1 MEQENKENQEQLQG
15 GALGNSSQE
24 EQTANPPKEEVEEK
38 PKRELQE
45 QREQSRTCSGY
56 AESRTKSAKGQLTE
70 EEKLKRNKLMVVGA
84 AIIGCVFIFGW
95 LFTSLSGGDDSVNGR
110 NGFNTEM
117 PDADQGS
124 SKIADKSK
132 AYEMDRVKKSQQE
145 RHDLGAYSMS
155 ETDSVS
161 VSDEMN
167 LMATSA
173 QKDEEVS
180 PAKQKV
186 DQSAAA
192 CNELSQTLGNFYQ
205 PSEATAN
212 EELKSRIAE
221 LEQKLVT
228 QTTTNSSTVDDQMA
242 LMEKSYQLAAKYMP
256 TVQNSD
262 GQVTYAEAGEQSS
275 SGNQQGKKRKVSPV
289 QQVTKTVV
297 SALGGQVYDDEDD
310 SGDFT
315 FQSFNTAVGS
325 GGGVSRKNTISAS
338 VYGYQTVTDGQTVRL
353 RLLEPM
359 AVDEQIIPKN
369 SIVVGTTKI
378 QGERLSITV
387 TSIENG
393 RMIIP
398 VELSVYDTDGQEGI
412 FIPNSMEVSAAKE
425 VAANMGGSMGSSIN
439 ISSDAKAQLASDIG
453 KGLIQGTSQYV
464 AKKMRTVKVHLKA
477 GYQVLLYQKEN

>member
-24 EQTANPPKEEVEEK
+24 AQTANPPKEEVEEK
-38 PKRELQE
+38 PKREL
-45 QREQSRTCSGY
+45 S
-56 AESRTKSAKGQLTE
+56 E
-70 EEKLKRNKLMVVGA
+70 EEKLKRNKLMVLGA
-84 AIIGCVFIFGW
+84 AIIGCIFILGW
-95 LFTSLSGGDDSVNGR
+95 LFTSLSGGDDNVNGR

-124 SKIADKSK
+124 SKMADKSK
-132 AYEMDRVKKSQQE
+132 AYEMDGVKKSQQE

-173 QKDEEVS
+173 PKEGNVS

-186 DQSAAA
+186 EQSAAA

-205 PSEATAN
+205 PSEAAAN
-212 EELKSRIAE
+212 EELKSRISE
-221 LEQKLVT
+221 LEQKLAS
-228 QTTTNSSTVDDQMA
+228 QTASGGSTVDDQMA

-256 TVQNSD
+256 TAQGSN
-262 GQVTYAEAGEQSS
+262 GEQVTHAGAGGQQTP
-275 SGNQQGKKRKVSPV
+275 GQQGKKRKVSPV

-297 SALGGQVYDDEDD
+297 SALGGQMYDDEEDD
-310 SGDFT
+310 GSFT

-325 GGGVSRKNTISAS
+325 GSGVSRKNTISAS

-359 AVDEQIIPKN
+359 AMDERIIPKG
-369 SIVVGTTKI
+369 SIIVGATKV
-378 QGERLSITV
+378 QGERLCITI

-439 ISSDAKAQLASDIG
+439 ISSDAKAQLVSDVG
-453 KGLIQGTSQYV
+453 KGLIQGTSQYI

>member
-1 MEQENKENQEQLQG
+1 MENQEQLQG
-15 GALGNSSQE
+15 WALDSSSQE
-24 EQTANPPKEEVEEK
+24 GQDNEPQKVEATEK
-38 PKRELQE
+38 QKRE
-45 QREQSRTCSGY
+45 
-56 AESRTKSAKGQLTE
+56 LTE
-70 EEKLKRNKLMVVGA
+70 EERLKRNKLMVLGA
-84 AIIGCVFIFGW
+84 AIIGCVFILGW
-95 LFTSLSGGDDSVNGR
+95 LFTSLSGNDENVTGR

-124 SKIADKSK
+124 SNIADKSK
-132 AYEMDRVKKSQQE
+132 AYEMEGVKKSQQA

-167 LMATSA
+167 LMAASTP
-173 QKDEEVS
+173 KEDVEF
-180 PAKQKV
+180 PAKQRV
-186 DQSAAA
+186 AQSAAA
-192 CNELSQTLGNFYQ
+192 CNELSQTLGSFYQ
-205 PSEATAN
+205 PSGDAVN
-212 EELKSRIAE
+212 EELQKRITE
-221 LEQKLVT
+221 LEQKLAL
-228 QTTTNSSTVDDQMA
+228 QTASSGNTVNDQLA

-256 TVQNSD
+256 TGQNG
-262 GQVTYAEAGEQSS
+262 GQVAYAGAGEQPTLSS
-275 SGNQQGKKRKVSPV
+275 QQGKKRKVSPV

-297 SALGGQVYDDEDD
+297 SALGGQIADEEEDD
-310 SGDFT
+310 SGFT

-338 VYGYQTVTDGQTVRL
+338 VYGYQTVMDGQTVRL

-359 AVDEQIIPKN
+359 AVEERIIPKN
-369 SIVVGTTKI
+369 SIIVGSTKI
-378 QGERLSITV
+378 QGERLCISI

-439 ISSDAKAQLASDIG
+439 ISSDAKAQLVSDLG
-453 KGLIQGTSQYV
+453 KGLIQGTSQYI

>member
-15 GALGNSSQE
+15 RALGNSSQA
-24 EQTANPPKEEVEEK
+24 EQTANPTKEEVEKK
-38 PKRELQE
+38 PKRE
-45 QREQSRTCSGY
+45 
-56 AESRTKSAKGQLTE
+56 LTE
-70 EEKLKRNKLMVVGA
+70 EEKLKRNKLMVLGA
-84 AIIGCVFIFGW
+84 AIIGCVFILGW
-95 LFTSLSGGDDSVNGR
+95 LFTSLSGDNENVTGK

-132 AYEMDRVKKSQQE
+132 AYEMDGVKKNQQE
-145 RHDLGAYSMS
+145 RHDLGSYSMS

-167 LMATSA
+167 LMETPA
-173 QKDEEVS
+173 QKDEDVS

-186 DQSAAA
+186 EQSAAA

-205 PSEATAN
+205 PSEAAAN
-212 EELKSRIAE
+212 EELKSRISE
-221 LEQKLVT
+221 LEQKLAS
-228 QTTTNSSTVDDQMA
+228 QTAAGGSTVDDQMA

-256 TVQNSD
+256 TAQGSN
-262 GQVTYAEAGEQSS
+262 GEKVTYAGAGEQQTP
-275 SGNQQGKKRKVSPV
+275 GQQGKKRKVSPV

-297 SALGGQVYDDEDD
+297 SALGGQMIDEED
-310 SGDFT
+310 SGGFT
-315 FQSFNTAVGS
+315 FQSFNTAVGF

-359 AVDEQIIPKN
+359 AVDERIIPKN

-378 QGERLSITV
+378 QGERLCITI

-398 VELSVYDTDGQEGI
+398 VELSVYDTDGQEGF

-453 KGLIQGTSQYV
+453 KGLIQGTSQYI

>member
-1 MEQENKENQEQLQG
+1 MKKQEQVQG
-15 GALGNSSQE
+15 GALANSSPEGQGSE
-24 EQTANPPKEEVEEK
+24 ETAASPKEERK
-38 PKRELQE
+38 PKKE
-45 QREQSRTCSGY
+45 
-56 AESRTKSAKGQLTE
+56 LTE
-70 EEKLKRNKLMVVGA
+70 EEKQRRNKMMVLGA
-84 AIIGCVFIFGW
+84 AVIGIVFILFW
-95 LFTSLSGGDDSVNGR
+95 LFSSLSSGGDENAKGR

-124 SKIADKSK
+124 SNIADKSK
-132 AYEMDRVKKSQQE
+132 AYEMDGVKKNQQA
-145 RHDLGAYSMS
+145 RHDLGSYSMN

-173 QKDEEVS
+173 PKDNDES

-186 DQSAAA
+186 EQSAAA
-192 CNELSQTLGNFYQ
+192 CNELSQTLGSFYQ
-205 PSEATAN
+205 PSEAAAN
-212 EELKSRIAE
+212 EELKSCIAE
-221 LEQKLVT
+221 LEQKLAT
-228 QTTTNSSTVDDQMA
+228 QTTTNNSTVDDQMA

-256 TVQNSD
+256 TIQNGG
-262 GQVTYAEAGEQSS
+262 GQMTYAGAGEQSS
-275 SGNQQGKKRKVSPV
+275 SGSQQGKKRKVSPV

-297 SALGGQVYDDEDD
+297 SALGGQMMDDED
-310 SGDFT
+310 GGGFT
-315 FQSFNTAVGS
+315 FQSFNTAVGA

-338 VYGYQTVTDGQTVRL
+338 VYGYQTVTDGQAVRL

-359 AVDEQIIPKN
+359 AVDERIIPKGAI
-369 SIVVGTTKI
+369 IVGATKI
-378 QGERLSITV
+378 QGERLNITI

-393 RMIIP
+393 KTIIP
-398 VELSVYDTDGQEGI
+398 VELSVYDTDGQQGI

>member
-1 MEQENKENQEQLQG
+1 MEQEKKENQEQLQG
-15 GALGNSSQE
+15 GALGSSSQE
-24 EQTANPPKEEVEEK
+24 AQTDNPAKEKVADK
-38 PKRELQE
+38 PKREL
-45 QREQSRTCSGY
+45 
-56 AESRTKSAKGQLTE
+56 TE
-70 EEKLKRNKLMVVGA
+70 EERLKRNKLMVLGA
-84 AIIGCVFIFGW
+84 AIIGCVFILGW
-95 LFTSLSGGDDSVNGR
+95 LFTSLSGSDENVTGR

-124 SKIADKSK
+124 SNIADKSK
-132 AYEMDRVKKSQQE
+132 AYEMEGVKKNQQA

-167 LMATSA
+167 LMATSTP
-173 QKDEEVS
+173 KEDEES
-180 PAKQKV
+180 PAKQRVAK
-186 DQSAAA
+186 SAAA
-192 CNELSQTLGNFYQ
+192 CNELSQALGSFYQ
-205 PSEATAN
+205 PSGDAAN
-212 EELKSRIAE
+212 EELQKRISE
-221 LEQKLVT
+221 LEQKLT
-228 QTTTNSSTVDDQMA
+228 SQTASSGSSVDDQLA

-256 TVQNSD
+256 TGQNG
-262 GQVTYAEAGEQSS
+262 GQVAYAGAGEQPT
-275 SGNQQGKKRKVSPV
+275 SGSQQGKKRKVSPV

-297 SALGGQVYDDEDD
+297 SALGGQIADGEEDD
-310 SGDFT
+310 GGFT

-338 VYGYQTVTDGQTVRL
+338 VYGNQTVTDGQTVRL

-359 AVDEQIIPKN
+359 AVDERIIPKN
-369 SIVVGTTKI
+369 SIIVGSTKI
-378 QGERLSITV
+378 QGERLCISI

-439 ISSDAKAQLASDIG
+439 ISSDAKAQLASDLG
-453 KGLIQGTSQYV
+453 KGLIQGTSQYI
-464 AKKMRTVKVHLKA
+464 AKKMRTIKIHLKA
-477 GYQVLLYQKEN
+477 GYQVLLYQKED

>member
-1 MEQENKENQEQLQG
+1 MEKEEMKNQEQVQG
-15 GALGNSSQE
+15 GDLANSSPEGQGSE
-24 EQTANPPKEEVEEK
+24 ETAAPPKEERK
-38 PKRELQE
+38 PKREM
-45 QREQSRTCSGY
+45 
-56 AESRTKSAKGQLTE
+56 TE
-70 EEKLKRNKLMVVGA
+70 EEKQKRNKMMVLGVAVIGIV
-84 AIIGCVFIFGW
+84 AIFYW
-95 LFTSLSGGDDSVNGR
+95 LCTSLTDNDEGNVKGR
-110 NGFNTEM
+110 NGFNVEM

-124 SKIADKSK
+124 SRIADKDK
-132 AYEMDRVKKSQQE
+132 AYEMDGVKKSLQA
-145 RHDLGAYSMS
+145 RHDLGSYTIGES
-155 ETDSVS
+155 DSVK
-161 VSDEMN
+161 VGDEMS
-167 LMATSA
+167 LMATSGP
-173 QKDEEVS
+173 KNDETT

-186 DQSAAA
+186 QQSAEA
-192 CNELSQTLGNFYQ
+192 CNALSQTLGSFYQ
-205 PSEATAN
+205 PSGDAAN

-221 LEQKLVT
+221 LEQKLSS
-228 QTTTNSSTVDDQMA
+228 QTSSGSSNVDDQLA

-256 TVQNSD
+256 TAQNGD
-262 GQVTYAEAGEQSS
+262 GQVQYAGAGEQSS
-275 SGNQQGKKRKVSPV
+275 SGSQQGKKRKVSPV

-297 SALGGQVYDDEDD
+297 SALGGQCMDDEDD
-310 SGDFT
+310 GGFT

-325 GGGVSRKNTISAS
+325 GGGVTRKNTISAS

-359 AVDEQIIPKN
+359 AVEERIIPKGAI
-369 SIVVGTTKI
+369 IVGATKI
-378 QGERLSITV
+378 QGERLCINI

-398 VELSVYDTDGQEGI
+398 VELSVYDTDGQQGI

>member
-1 MEQENKENQEQLQG
+1 MEQENKENLEQTQG

-24 EQTANPPKEEVEEK
+24 GQTANPPKEESAEK
-38 PKRELQE
+38 PKREL
-45 QREQSRTCSGY
+45 S
-56 AESRTKSAKGQLTE
+56 E
-70 EEKLKRNKLMVVGA
+70 EEKLKRNKLMVLGA
-84 AIIGCVFIFGW
+84 AIIGFIFILGW

-132 AYEMDRVKKSQQE
+132 AYEMDGLKKNQQA

-167 LMATSA
+167 LMATSV

-186 DQSAAA
+186 EQSAAA

-205 PSEATAN
+205 PSETAAN
-212 EELKSRIAE
+212 EELKSRISE
-221 LEQKLVT
+221 LEQKLAS
-228 QTTTNSSTVDDQMA
+228 QTASGGSTVDDQMA

-256 TVQNSD
+256 TAQNGE
-262 GQVTYAEAGEQSS
+262 GQVSYAGAGEQGT
-275 SGNQQGKKRKVSPV
+275 SGQQGKKRKVSPV

-297 SALGGQVYDDEDD
+297 SALGGQMYDDEED
-310 SGDFT
+310 SGGLT
-315 FQSFNTAVGS
+315 FQSFNTAVES

-338 VYGYQTVTDGQTVRL
+338 VYGYQTVTDGQTVKL

-359 AVDEQIIPKN
+359 AADERIIPKG

-378 QGERLSITV
+378 QGERLCITI

-439 ISSDAKAQLASDIG
+439 ISSDAKAQLVSDIG
-453 KGLIQGTSQYV
+453 KGLIQGTSQYI

>member
-15 GALGNSSQE
+15 GALDSLSQE
-24 EQTANPPKEEVEEK
+24 AQTANLPKEEVAEK
-38 PKRELQE
+38 PKHE
-45 QREQSRTCSGY
+45 
-56 AESRTKSAKGQLTE
+56 LTE
-70 EEKLKRNKLMVVGA
+70 EEKLKRNKLMVLGA
-84 AIIGCVFIFGW
+84 AIIGCFFILGW

-132 AYEMDRVKKSQQE
+132 AYEMDGVKKNQQE

-173 QKDEEVS
+173 QKDEDVS

-186 DQSAAA
+186 EQSAAA

-205 PSEATAN
+205 PSEAAAN
-212 EELKSRIAE
+212 EELKSRISE

-256 TVQNSD
+256 TAQN
-262 GQVTYAEAGEQSS
+262 GQVAYAGAGEQGQASYS
-275 SGNQQGKKRKVSPV
+275 QQGKKRKVSPV
-289 QQVTKTVV
+289 QQVTRTVV
-297 SALGGQVYDDEDD
+297 SALGGQMYDDEND
-310 SGDFT
+310 SCGFT
-315 FQSFNTAVGS
+315 FQSFNTAVSS
-325 GGGVSRKNTISAS
+325 GDGVSRKNTISAS

-359 AVDEQIIPKN
+359 AVDERIIPKGAI
-369 SIVVGTTKI
+369 IVGATKI
-378 QGERLSITV
+378 QGERLNITI

-453 KGLIQGTSQYV
+453 KGLIQGTSQYI
-464 AKKMRTVKVHLKA
+464 AKKMRTIKVHLKA

>member
-1 MEQENKENQEQLQG
+1 MEKEEKKELEKEQTQG
-15 GALGNSSQE
+15 EDLGNSSPE
-24 EQTANPPKEEVEEK
+24 GQTVNPPKEEAVEK
-38 PKRELQE
+38 LKRE
-45 QREQSRTCSGY
+45 
-56 AESRTKSAKGQLTE
+56 LTE
-70 EEKLKRNKLMVVGA
+70 EEKLKRNKLMVLGA
-84 AIIGCVFIFGW
+84 AIIGCVFILGW
-95 LFTSLSGGDDSVNGR
+95 LFTSLSGGDDGVKGR

-124 SKIADKSK
+124 SNIADKSK
-132 AYEMDRVKKSQQE
+132 AYEMDGVKKNLQA
-145 RHDLGAYSMS
+145 RHDLGAYSIGDA
-155 ETDSVS
+155 DSVS
-161 VSDEMN
+161 VSDEMS
-167 LMATSA
+167 LMASSEP
-173 QKDEEVS
+173 KDEEAS

-186 DQSAAA
+186 EQSAAA
-192 CNELSQTLGNFYQ
+192 CNELSQTLAGFNQ
-205 PSEATAN
+205 PSEAAAN
-212 EELKSRIAE
+212 EELKNRISE
-221 LEQKLVT
+221 LEQKLAE
-228 QTTTNSSTVDDQMA
+228 QTSSGSGSTVDDQMA

-256 TVQNSD
+256 AMQVGD
-262 GQVTYAEAGEQSS
+262 GQVQYAGAGNQSGSTS
-275 SGNQQGKKRKVSPV
+275 SQQGKKRKVSPV

-297 SALGGQVYDDEDD
+297 SALGGQMMDDEDD
-310 SGDFT
+310 GSFS

-359 AVDEQIIPKN
+359 AVDERIIPKG
-369 SIVVGTTKI
+369 SIIVGSTKI
-378 QGERLSITV
+378 QGERLNITI

-393 RMIIP
+393 KMLIP

>member
-1 MEQENKENQEQLQG
+1 MKNQEQVQG
-15 GALGNSSQE
+15 GDLANSSPEGQGSE
-24 EQTANPPKEEVEEK
+24 ETAAPPKEERK
-38 PKRELQE
+38 PKREM
-45 QREQSRTCSGY
+45 
-56 AESRTKSAKGQLTE
+56 TE
-70 EEKLKRNKLMVVGA
+70 EEKQKRNKMMVLGVAVIGIV
-84 AIIGCVFIFGW
+84 AIFYW
-95 LFTSLSGGDDSVNGR
+95 LCTSLTDNDEGNVKGR
-110 NGFNTEM
+110 NGFNVEM

-124 SKIADKSK
+124 SRIADKDK
-132 AYEMDRVKKSQQE
+132 AYEMDGVKKSLQA
-145 RHDLGAYSMS
+145 RHDLGSYTIGES
-155 ETDSVS
+155 DSVK
-161 VSDEMN
+161 VGDEMS
-167 LMATSA
+167 LMATSGP
-173 QKDEEVS
+173 KNDETT

-186 DQSAAA
+186 QQSAEA
-192 CNELSQTLGNFYQ
+192 CNALSQTLGSFYQ
-205 PSEATAN
+205 PSGDAAN

-221 LEQKLVT
+221 LEQKLSS
-228 QTTTNSSTVDDQMA
+228 QTSSGSSNVDDQLA

-256 TVQNSD
+256 TAQNGD
-262 GQVTYAEAGEQSS
+262 GQVQYAGAGEQSS
-275 SGNQQGKKRKVSPV
+275 SGSQQGKKRKVSPV

-297 SALGGQVYDDEDD
+297 SALGGQCMDDEDD
-310 SGDFT
+310 GGFT

-325 GGGVSRKNTISAS
+325 GGGVTRKNTISAS

-359 AVDEQIIPKN
+359 AVEERIIPKGAI
-369 SIVVGTTKI
+369 IVGATKI
-378 QGERLSITV
+378 QGERLCINI

-398 VELSVYDTDGQEGI
+398 VELSVYDTDGQQGI

>member
-24 EQTANPPKEEVEEK
+24 VQTANPPKEEVEEK
-38 PKRELQE
+38 PKREL
-45 QREQSRTCSGY
+45 S
-56 AESRTKSAKGQLTE
+56 E
-70 EEKLKRNKLMVVGA
+70 EEKLKRNKLMVLGA

-132 AYEMDRVKKSQQE
+132 AYEMDGVKKSQQE

-161 VSDEMN
+161 VSNEMN

-173 QKDEEVS
+173 PKDEEVS

-186 DQSAAA
+186 EQSAAA

-205 PSEATAN
+205 PSEAAAN
-212 EELKSRIAE
+212 EELKSRISE
-221 LEQKLVT
+221 LEQKLAS
-228 QTTTNSSTVDDQMA
+228 QTALGGSTVDDQMA

-256 TVQNSD
+256 TAQGSN
-262 GQVTYAEAGEQSS
+262 GEQTTYAGAGEQQT
-275 SGNQQGKKRKVSPV
+275 SGQQGKKRKVSPV

-297 SALGGQVYDDEDD
+297 SALGGQMYDDEED
-310 SGDFT
+310 SGGLT

-325 GGGVSRKNTISAS
+325 GGGVSQKNTISAS

-359 AVDEQIIPKN
+359 AVDERIIPKN
-369 SIVVGTTKI
+369 SIIVGSTKI
-378 QGERLSITV
+378 QGERLCISI

-412 FIPNSMEVSAAKE
+412 FIPNSMEVNAAKE

-453 KGLIQGTSQYV
+453 KGLIQGTSQYI

>member
-1 MEQENKENQEQLQG
+1 M
-15 GALGNSSQE
+15 GNSSQE

-70 EEKLKRNKLMVVGA
+70 EEKLKRNKLMVLGA
-84 AIIGCVFIFGW
+84 AIIGCVFILGW

-132 AYEMDRVKKSQQE
+132 AYEMDGVKKSQQE

-155 ETDSVS
+155 GADSVA

-173 QKDEEVS
+173 PKEEDVS
-180 PAKQKV
+180 PARQKV
-186 DQSAAA
+186 EQSAAA

-205 PSEATAN
+205 PSEAAAN

-221 LEQKLVT
+221 LEQKLAS
-228 QTTTNSSTVDDQMA
+228 QTSSGSSTVDEQMA

-256 TVQNSD
+256 TSQGGN
-262 GQVTYAEAGEQSS
+262 GEQVTYAGAGEQQA
-275 SGNQQGKKRKVSPV
+275 SGGQQGKKRKVSPV
-289 QQVTKTVV
+289 QQVTRTVV
-297 SALGGQVYDDEDD
+297 SALSNQVYDSEDD
-310 SGDFT
+310 NGGFA
-315 FQSFNTAVGS
+315 FNSFNTVVGAN
-325 GGGVSRKNTISAS
+325 GGVSRKNTISAS
-338 VYGYQTVTDGQTVRL
+338 IYGYQTVTDGQTVRL

-439 ISSDAKAQLASDIG
+439 ISSDAKAQLASDLG
-453 KGLIQGTSQYV
+453 KGMIQGTSQYI

>member
-1 MEQENKENQEQLQG
+1 MEKEEMKNQEQMQG
-15 GALGNSSQE
+15 GALASSSPEGQGSE
-24 EQTANPPKEEVEEK
+24 ETATPPKEGRK
-38 PKRELQE
+38 PKGEM
-45 QREQSRTCSGY
+45 
-56 AESRTKSAKGQLTE
+56 TE
-70 EEKLKRNKLMVVGA
+70 EEKQKRNKMMVLGVAVIGIV
-84 AIIGCVFIFGW
+84 AIFYW
-95 LFTSLSGGDDSVNGR
+95 LCTSLTGNDDGNAKGR

-124 SKIADKSK
+124 SRIADKDK
-132 AYEMDRVKKSQQE
+132 AYEMDGVKKSLQA
-145 RHDLGAYSMS
+145 RHDLGSYTIGES
-155 ETDSVS
+155 DSVK
-161 VSDEMN
+161 VGDEMS
-167 LMATSA
+167 LMATSEP
-173 QKDEEVS
+173 KNDETT

-186 DQSAAA
+186 QQSAAA
-192 CNELSQTLGNFYQ
+192 CNELSQTLGSFYQ
-205 PSEATAN
+205 PSGDAAN

-221 LEQKLVT
+221 LEQKLSS
-228 QTTTNSSTVDDQMA
+228 QTTSGSSNVDDQLA

-256 TVQNSD
+256 TMQNGD
-262 GQVTYAEAGEQSS
+262 GQVAYSGVGEQGQASS
-275 SGNQQGKKRKVSPV
+275 QQGKKRKVSPV

-297 SALGGQVYDDEDD
+297 SALGGQMMDDENDD
-310 SGDFT
+310 AGFT

-359 AVDEQIIPKN
+359 AVDERIIPKGAI
-369 SIVVGTTKI
+369 IVGATKI
-378 QGERLSITV
+378 QGERLNITI

-393 RMIIP
+393 KTIIP
-398 VELSVYDTDGQEGI
+398 VELSVYDTDGQQGI

-439 ISSDAKAQLASDIG
+439 ISSDSKAQLASDIG

>member
-1 MEQENKENQEQLQG
+1 MEKEEMKKQEQVQG
-15 GALGNSSQE
+15 GALANSSPEGQGSE
-24 EQTANPPKEEVEEK
+24 ETAASPKEERK
-38 PKRELQE
+38 PKKE
-45 QREQSRTCSGY
+45 
-56 AESRTKSAKGQLTE
+56 LTE
-70 EEKLKRNKLMVVGA
+70 EEKQRRNKMMVLGA
-84 AIIGCVFIFGW
+84 AVIGIVFILFW
-95 LFTSLSGGDDSVNGR
+95 LFSSLSSGGDENAKGR

-124 SKIADKSK
+124 SRIADKDK
-132 AYEMDRVKKSQQE
+132 AYEMDGVKKNQQA
-145 RHDLGAYSMS
+145 RHDLGSYSMN

-167 LMATSA
+167 LMATSTP
-173 QKDEEVS
+173 KDNEVS

-186 DQSAAA
+186 EQSAAA
-192 CNELSQTLGNFYQ
+192 CNELSQTLGSFYQ
-205 PSEATAN
+205 PSGDAAN

-221 LEQKLVT
+221 LEQKLAV
-228 QTTTNSSTVDDQMA
+228 QTTTNNSTVDDQMA

-256 TVQNSD
+256 TIQNGD
-262 GQVTYAEAGEQSS
+262 GQMTYAGAGEQSS
-275 SGNQQGKKRKVSPV
+275 SGSQQGKKRKVSPV

-297 SALGGQVYDDEDD
+297 SALGGQCMDDEDD
-310 SGDFT
+310 GAFT

-325 GGGVSRKNTISAS
+325 GGSVSRKNTISAS

-359 AVDEQIIPKN
+359 AVDERIIPKGAI
-369 SIVVGTTKI
+369 IVGATKI
-378 QGERLSITV
+378 QGERLNITI

-393 RMIIP
+393 KTIIP
-398 VELSVYDTDGQEGI
+398 VELSVYDTDGQQGI

>member
-15 GALGNSSQE
+15 GALDSLSQE
-24 EQTANPPKEEVEEK
+24 AQTANLPKEEVAEK
-38 PKRELQE
+38 PKHE
-45 QREQSRTCSGY
+45 
-56 AESRTKSAKGQLTE
+56 LTE
-70 EEKLKRNKLMVVGA
+70 EEKLKRNKLMVLGA
-84 AIIGCVFIFGW
+84 AIIGCFFILGW

-132 AYEMDRVKKSQQE
+132 AYEMDGVKKNQQE

-173 QKDEEVS
+173 QKDEDVS

-186 DQSAAA
+186 EQSAAA

-205 PSEATAN
+205 PSEAAAN
-212 EELKSRIAE
+212 EELKSRISE
-221 LEQKLVT
+221 LEQKLAS
-228 QTTTNSSTVDDQMA
+228 QTASGGSTVDDQMA

-256 TVQNSD
+256 TAQGSN
-262 GQVTYAEAGEQSS
+262 GEQVTYAGAGEQQT
-275 SGNQQGKKRKVSPV
+275 SGGQQGKKRKVSPV

-297 SALGGQVYDDEDD
+297 SALGGQMYDDEEDD
-310 SGDFT
+310 GSFT
-315 FQSFNTAVGS
+315 FQSFNTAVGA

-353 RLLEPM
+353 RLMEPM
-359 AVDEQIIPKN
+359 AVDERIIPKN

-378 QGERLSITV
+378 QGERLCITI

-412 FIPNSMEVSAAKE
+412 SIPNSMEVSAAKE

-439 ISSDAKAQLASDIG
+439 ISSDAKAQLASDLG
-453 KGLIQGTSQYV
+453 KGLIQGTSQYI

>member
-1 MEQENKENQEQLQG
+1 M
-15 GALGNSSQE
+15 
-24 EQTANPPKEEVEEK
+24 
-38 PKRELQE
+38 
-45 QREQSRTCSGY
+45 
-56 AESRTKSAKGQLTE
+56 TE
-70 EEKLKRNKLMVVGA
+70 EEKQKRNKMMVLGVAVIGIV
-84 AIIGCVFIFGW
+84 AIFYW
-95 LFTSLSGGDDSVNGR
+95 LCTSLTGNDDGNVKGR

-124 SKIADKSK
+124 SHIADKDK
-132 AYEMDRVKKSQQE
+132 AYEMDGVKKNQQA
-145 RHDLGAYSMS
+145 RHDLGSYTIGES
-155 ETDSVS
+155 DSVK
-161 VSDEMN
+161 VGDEMS
-167 LMATSA
+167 LMAISGP
-173 QKDEEVS
+173 KNDETT

-186 DQSAAA
+186 QQSAAA
-192 CNELSQTLGNFYQ
+192 CNELSQTLGSFYQ
-205 PSEATAN
+205 PSGDAAN

-221 LEQKLVT
+221 LEQKLSS
-228 QTTTNSSTVDDQMA
+228 QTSSGGSNVDDQLA

-256 TVQNSD
+256 TPQNGD
-262 GQVTYAEAGEQSS
+262 GQVQYAGAGEQSAGS
-275 SGNQQGKKRKVSPV
+275 QQGKKRKVSPV

-297 SALGGQVYDDEDD
+297 SALGGQCVDEDAD
-310 SGDFT
+310 GFT

-325 GGGVSRKNTISAS
+325 GGSVTRKNTISAS
-338 VYGYQTVTDGQTVRL
+338 VYGYQTVMDGQTVRL

-359 AVDEQIIPKN
+359 AVEERIIPKG
-369 SIVVGTTKI
+369 SIIVGATKI
-378 QGERLSITV
+378 QGERLCITI

-398 VELSVYDTDGQEGI
+398 VELSVYDTDGQQGI

-464 AKKMRTVKVHLKA
+464 AKKMRSVKVHLKA

>member
-1 MEQENKENQEQLQG
+1 MASSSPEGQG
-15 GALGNSSQE
+15 SE
-24 EQTANPPKEEVEEK
+24 ETAAHPKEERK
-38 PKRELQE
+38 PKREM
-45 QREQSRTCSGY
+45 
-56 AESRTKSAKGQLTE
+56 TE
-70 EEKLKRNKLMVVGA
+70 EEKQKRNKMMVLGVAVIGIV
-84 AIIGCVFIFGW
+84 AIFYW
-95 LFTSLSGGDDSVNGR
+95 LCTSLTGNDDGNVKGR

-124 SKIADKSK
+124 SRIADKDK
-132 AYEMDRVKKSQQE
+132 AYEMDGVKKNQQA
-145 RHDLGAYSMS
+145 RHDLGSYTIGES
-155 ETDSVS
+155 DSVK
-161 VSDEMN
+161 VGDEMS
-167 LMATSA
+167 LMATSEP
-173 QKDEEVS
+173 KNDETT

-186 DQSAAA
+186 QQSAEA
-192 CNELSQTLGNFYQ
+192 CNELSQTLGSFYQ
-205 PSEATAN
+205 PSGDAAN
-212 EELKSRIAE
+212 EELKNRIAE
-221 LEQKLVT
+221 LEQKLSS
-228 QTTTNSSTVDDQMA
+228 QTTSGSSNVDDQLA

-256 TVQNSD
+256 TAQNGD
-262 GQVTYAEAGEQSS
+262 GQVTYAGAGEQGQTSS
-275 SGNQQGKKRKVSPV
+275 SQQGKKRKVSPV

-297 SALGGQVYDDEDD
+297 SALGGQCMDDED
-310 SGDFT
+310 GDGFT

-325 GGGVSRKNTISAS
+325 GGGVTRKNTISAS

-359 AVDEQIIPKN
+359 AVDERIIPKGAI
-369 SIVVGTTKI
+369 IVGATKI
-378 QGERLSITV
+378 LGERLCINI

-398 VELSVYDTDGQEGI
+398 VELAVYDTDGQQGI
-412 FIPNSMEVSAAKE
+412 FIPKSMEVSAAKE

>member
-1 MEQENKENQEQLQG
+1 MEKEEKKELEQEQTQDG
-15 GALGNSSQE
+15 VSGSSSQE
-24 EQTANPPKEEVEEK
+24 GQPSEERQEEQVQPSERK
-38 PKRELQE
+38 PKREL
-45 QREQSRTCSGY
+45 
-56 AESRTKSAKGQLTE
+56 TE
-70 EEKLKRNKLMVVGA
+70 KEKLRRNKMMVLGA
-84 AIIGCVFIFGW
+84 AVIGCILILGW
-95 LFTSLSGGDDSVNGR
+95 LLTSLNGSEGSVNGQ

-124 SKIADKSK
+124 SNIADKSK
-132 AYEMDRVKKSQQE
+132 AYEMDGVKKNQQA
-145 RHDLGAYSMS
+145 RHDLGSYSMN

-167 LMATSA
+167 LMATSEP
-173 QKDEEVS
+173 KNNEVS

-186 DQSAAA
+186 EQSAAA
-192 CNELSQTLGNFYQ
+192 CNELSQTLGSFYQ
-205 PSEATAN
+205 PSGDAAN
-212 EELKSRIAE
+212 EELKNRIAE
-221 LEQKLVT
+221 LEQKLAT
-228 QTTTNSSTVDDQMA
+228 QTSTNSSTVDDQMA

-256 TVQNSD
+256 TMQNGD
-262 GQVTYAEAGEQSS
+262 GQVAYAGAGEQGQVSS
-275 SGNQQGKKRKVSPV
+275 QQGKKRRVSPV

-297 SALGGQVYDDEDD
+297 SALGGQMMDDEDD
-310 SGDFT
+310 GGFS
-315 FQSFNTAVGS
+315 FQSFNTAVG
-325 GGGVSRKNTISAS
+325 GNDGVTRKNTISAS

-359 AVDEQIIPKN
+359 AVDERIIPKGAI
-369 SIVVGTTKI
+369 IVGATKI
-378 QGERLSITV
+378 QGERLCITV

-393 RMIIP
+393 KMIIP

>member
-1 MEQENKENQEQLQG
+1 MEKEEMKEQEQVQG
-15 GALGNSSQE
+15 GALASSSPEGQGSE
-24 EQTANPPKEEVEEK
+24 ETAAPPKGEQK
-38 PKRELQE
+38 PKREM
-45 QREQSRTCSGY
+45 
-56 AESRTKSAKGQLTE
+56 TE
-70 EEKLKRNKLMVVGA
+70 EEKQKRNKMMVLGVAVIGIV
-84 AIIGCVFIFGW
+84 AIFYW
-95 LFTSLSGGDDSVNGR
+95 LCTSLTGNDDGNVKGR
-110 NGFNTEM
+110 SGFNTEM

-124 SKIADKSK
+124 SRIADKDK
-132 AYEMDRVKKSQQE
+132 AYEMDGVKKNQQA
-145 RHDLGAYSMS
+145 RHDLGSYTIGES
-155 ETDSVS
+155 DSVK
-161 VSDEMN
+161 VGDEMS
-167 LMATSA
+167 LMATSEP
-173 QKDEEVS
+173 KNDETT

-186 DQSAAA
+186 QQSAAA

-205 PSEATAN
+205 PSEAAAN

-221 LEQKLVT
+221 LEEKLAT
-228 QTTTNSSTVDDQMA
+228 QTSTNNSTVDDQMA

-256 TVQNSD
+256 AAQN
-262 GQVTYAEAGEQSS
+262 GQVAYAGAGEQSS
-275 SGNQQGKKRKVSPV
+275 SGSQQGKKRKVSPV

-297 SALGGQVYDDEDD
+297 SALGGQCMDDEDN
-310 SGDFT
+310 GGFT

-325 GGGVSRKNTISAS
+325 GGGVSRKNTIPAS

-359 AVDEQIIPKN
+359 AVDERIIPKG
-369 SIVVGTTKI
+369 SIIVGATKI
-378 QGERLSITV
+378 QGERLCINI

-393 RMIIP
+393 KMIIP

>member
-1 MEQENKENQEQLQG
+1 M
-15 GALGNSSQE
+15 ANSSQE
-24 EQTANPPKEEVEEK
+24 GQPNEERQEEQAQPSERK
-38 PKRELQE
+38 PKRE
-45 QREQSRTCSGY
+45 
-56 AESRTKSAKGQLTE
+56 LTE
-70 EEKLKRNKLMVVGA
+70 EEKLRRNKMMVLGA
-84 AIIGCVFIFGW
+84 AAIGCILILGW
-95 LFTSLSGGDDSVNGR
+95 LFTSLNGSEDTVNGQ

-124 SKIADKSK
+124 SNIADKSK
-132 AYEMDRVKKSQQE
+132 AYEMDGVKKNQQA
-145 RHDLGAYSMS
+145 RHDLGSYSMN

-167 LMATSA
+167 LMVTSTP
-173 QKDEEVS
+173 KDNEVS

-186 DQSAAA
+186 EQSAAA

-205 PSEATAN
+205 PSEAAAN
-212 EELKSRIAE
+212 EELKSRITE
-221 LEQKLVT
+221 LEQKLAA

-256 TVQNSD
+256 TAQNGD
-262 GQVTYAEAGEQSS
+262 GQVTYAGAGEQSS
-275 SGNQQGKKRKVSPV
+275 SGSQQGKKRKVSPV

-297 SALGGQVYDDEDD
+297 SALGGQCMDDEDD
-310 SGDFT
+310 GAFT

-325 GGGVSRKNTISAS
+325 GGGVSRKNTIPAS

-359 AVDEQIIPKN
+359 AVDERIIPKGAI
-369 SIVVGTTKI
+369 IVGATKI
-378 QGERLSITV
+378 QGERLNITI

-393 RMIIP
+393 KTIIP
-398 VELSVYDTDGQEGI
+398 VELSVYDTDGQQGI

>member
-1 MEQENKENQEQLQG
+1 MEKEEKKELEQEQMQG
-15 GALGNSSQE
+15 GALANSSQE
-24 EQTANPPKEEVEEK
+24 GQPSEERQEEQAQQSERK
-38 PKRELQE
+38 PKRE
-45 QREQSRTCSGY
+45 
-56 AESRTKSAKGQLTE
+56 LTE
-70 EEKLKRNKLMVVGA
+70 EEKLRRNKMMVLGA
-84 AIIGCVFIFGW
+84 AVIGCILILGW
-95 LFTSLSGGDDSVNGR
+95 LFTSLNGSEGSVNGQ

-124 SKIADKSK
+124 SNIADKSK
-132 AYEMDRVKKSQQE
+132 AYEMDGVKKNQQA
-145 RHDLGAYSMS
+145 RHDLGSYSMN

-167 LMATSA
+167 LMATSTPT
-173 QKDEEVS
+173 DNEVS

-186 DQSAAA
+186 EQSAAA
-192 CNELSQTLGNFYQ
+192 CNELSQTLGSFYQ
-205 PSEATAN
+205 PSGDAAN
-212 EELKSRIAE
+212 EELKNRIAE
-221 LEQKLVT
+221 LEQKLAT
-228 QTTTNSSTVDDQMA
+228 QTSTNNSTVDDQMA

-256 TVQNSD
+256 TAQN
-262 GQVTYAEAGEQSS
+262 GQMAYAGAGEQGQVSS
-275 SGNQQGKKRKVSPV
+275 SQQRKKRKVSPV

-297 SALGGQVYDDEDD
+297 SALGGQCIDNEDD
-310 SGDFT
+310 DAGLI

-359 AVDEQIIPKN
+359 AVDERIIPKG
-369 SIVVGTTKI
+369 SIIVGATKI
-378 QGERLSITV
+378 QGERLCITV

-393 RMIIP
+393 KMIIP

-477 GYQVLLYQKEN
+477 GYQVLFYQKEN